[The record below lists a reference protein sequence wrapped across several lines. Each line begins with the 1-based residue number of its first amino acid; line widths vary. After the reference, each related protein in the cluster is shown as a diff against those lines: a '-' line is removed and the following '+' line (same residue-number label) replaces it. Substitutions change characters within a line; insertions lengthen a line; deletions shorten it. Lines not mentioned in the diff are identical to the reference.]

1 MCLCRGQLAERPGVH
16 TLPIGANLPSLR
28 PSPTM
33 YQLLSNSTAVLS
45 SPLFWIFLPFQLW
58 MLVDAIRRREWIWAV
73 FIFFFSVLSAV
84 FYYLMVYRP
93 QGPAGGGG
101 ARGFELPGAA
111 DRRRIREL
119 QARIHN
125 LDNARDH
132 FDLGDVYFAQ
142 GKLAKAEE
150 SYRAALQRD
159 PTDID
164 FKAHLGQCLLRL
176 NRAAEAKPL
185 LEAALAVDAK
195 HDYGHTAMAIAET
208 QMALGDEAAAYRMW
222 EYVLTQHSYAR
233 AKVQFAELLLKRGEI
248 ERARGELDEVV
259 SDDEFAPKFQRQ
271 REKVW
276 VTRART
282 LLKGL

>member
-1 MCLCRGQLAERPGVH
+1 
-16 TLPIGANLPSLR
+16 
-28 PSPTM
+28 M

-93 QGPAGGGG
+93 QGPAWGGG

-159 PTDID
+159 PTAQSPNYEIPSSKNCRCQL
-164 FKAHLGQCLLRL
+164 FLHARHSRTTAGLRHH
-176 NRAAEAKPL
+176 RDRSAIIGEHSPRQFPIP
-185 LEAALAVDAK
+185 VRYRCD
-195 HDYGHTAMAIAET
+195 GHIA
-208 QMALGDEAAAYRMW
+208 
-222 EYVLTQHSYAR
+222 
-233 AKVQFAELLLKRGEI
+233 
-248 ERARGELDEVV
+248 
-259 SDDEFAPKFQRQ
+259 
-271 REKVW
+271 
-276 VTRART
+276 
-282 LLKGL
+282 